1 MASTQAQKPSTA
13 IEVCQPKTQHSSF
26 GQKFSEITSKAFKGH
41 HARHGSSPN
50 QLQCN
55 SQTQVESHGQNGSKT
70 ESHYYGHQT
79 QTQHDKKHGVSKTQ
93 ITVTVVQAQ
102 ITQTHENPSP
112 YGTTTNCF
120 GGGAHAHAKKN
131 GELNNNKKERNLFRR
146 IKDGMSRHGRDGS
159 SSSSDS
165 ESDNEKC
172 PKTSKTK
179 ASTLK
184 CTGVLNYI
192 LIKE

>member
-1 MASTQAQKPSTA
+1 MASAQPQKPSTA

-26 GQKFSEITSKAFKGH
+26 GQKISEITSKAFKGH

-120 GGGAHAHAKKN
+120 GGGGHAHAKKN
-131 GELNNNKKERNLFRR
+131 ESSITIRRKGICSGGLRMACHAMAVMEAAAAVIAKVTMRSAQRHQRQRQVHLNAQEFS
-146 IKDGMSRHGRDGS
+146 IIS
-159 SSSSDS
+159 
-165 ESDNEKC
+165 
-172 PKTSKTK
+172 
-179 ASTLK
+179 
-184 CTGVLNYI
+184 
-192 LIKE
+192 